1 MYLLLLC
8 MKHVLHCSW
17 SISLE
22 RSYRS
27 SHTLAGKLKRKGGG
41 VSDEPLPA
49 GRNMKPSSVS
59 TVALHCFYS
68 PSHVSSSQSNPI
80 NQATSFSSKETIPRH
95 CDPNAVFSDIK
106 LNTLTQSRQVKLP
119 PLVLHLICPQAVIVN
134 HKERTKESSEGM
146 NCDHILINSKTRL

>member
-1 MYLLLLC
+1 MYLPLLC

-27 SHTLAGKLKRKGGG
+27 SRTLAGKLKRKGGG
-41 VSDEPLPA
+41 VSDEPLPE

-59 TVALHCFYS
+59 TVLLQCFYS

-80 NQATSFSSKETIPRH
+80 NQATSFSSEGTVPGH
-95 CDPNAVFSDIK
+95 YDPNAVFSDIK
-106 LNTLTQSRQVKLP
+106 LNTLTQPYQVKLP
-119 PLVLHLICPQAVIVN
+119 PFVLHLICPQAVIVT
-134 HKERTKESSEGM
+134 HKERTKESGEG
-146 NCDHILINSKTRL
+146 K

>member
-17 SISLE
+17 SISFE

-41 VSDEPLPA
+41 VSDEPLPT

-59 TVALHCFYS
+59 TVLLQCFYS

-80 NQATSFSSKETIPRH
+80 NQATSSSSEETIPGH
-95 CDPNAVFSDIK
+95 YDPNAAFSDIK
-106 LNTLTQSRQVKLP
+106 LNTLTQSYQVKLFP
-119 PLVLHLICPQAVIVN
+119 FVLHLICPQAVIVTS
-134 HKERTKESSEGM
+134 KERTKEYSE
-146 NCDHILINSKTRL
+146 DK

>member
-27 SHTLAGKLKRKGGG
+27 SHALAGKLKRKGGG

-59 TVALHCFYS
+59 TVELHCFYG

-80 NQATSFSSKETIPRH
+80 NQATSFSSEETIPRH
-95 CDPNAVFSDIK
+95 YDPNAVFSDIK
-106 LNTLTQSRQVKLP
+106 LNTLTQP
-119 PLVLHLICPQAVIVN
+119 
-134 HKERTKESSEGM
+134 
-146 NCDHILINSKTRL
+146 